1 MKFNIKSDSIHDLSA
16 DIIILAVDDKN
27 QIILKSKL
35 PVASNAFLSNIINT
49 NDLKSEVGASLV
61 VHGDKTFKRVMLVRT
76 GSLKLFNAEAL
87 IKITNIFSNVISKL
101 NIKKVLLP
109 I

>member
-35 PVASNAFLSNIINT
+35 PVA
-49 NDLKSEVGASLV
+49 
-61 VHGDKTFKRVMLVRT
+61 
-76 GSLKLFNAEAL
+76 
-87 IKITNIFSNVISKL
+87 
-101 NIKKVLLP
+101 
-109 I
+109 